1 MESSQ
6 KRVIM
11 FEYLKNIIGHRA
23 ILLLQEVYSS
33 IDTENNGM
41 TILRVNHTTEW
52 QFWGLII
59 QRNVNVV
66 VTNQFNVDNGYI
78 FNLGETIDDTEYLLM
93 NYGLSKEYYETLW
106 EDIKDVIN
114 SLKEA
119 KIKGSLS
126 ISQIQVVIKFS
137 EVKDWD
143 KQFIKNWKP
152 VLLLNADT
160 KMLLKAFAGKFK
172 LILPS
177 IILLNQI
184 AYAEKWCISES
195 GRLISDIIELC
206 GNKNVP
212 GF

>member
-1 MESSQ
+1 M
-6 KRVIM
+6 
-11 FEYLKNIIGHRA
+11 
-23 ILLLQEVYSS
+23 
-33 IDTENNGM
+33 
-41 TILRVNHTTEW
+41 EW
-52 QFWGLII
+52 QFWGSII

-66 VTNQFNVDNGYI
+66 VANQFNVDNGYI

-106 EDIKDVIN
+106 EDIKDVVIN

-152 VLLLNADT
+152 ILLLNADT
-160 KMLLKAFAGKFK
+160 KILLKAFAGKFK

-177 IILLNQI
+177 IILSNQI
-184 AYAEKWCISES
+184 VYAEKWCISES